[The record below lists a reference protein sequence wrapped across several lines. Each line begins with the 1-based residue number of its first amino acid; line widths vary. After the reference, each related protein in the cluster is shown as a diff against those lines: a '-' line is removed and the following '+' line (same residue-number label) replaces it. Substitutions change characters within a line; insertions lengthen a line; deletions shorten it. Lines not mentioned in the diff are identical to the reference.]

1 MNQSVSAKQLRP
13 LVQGLCKKG
22 NYQDASRLV
31 MGFMEKGYVDY
42 DAADLCARLARE
54 KNNIPLAHALAN
66 LAIKMAPKNWRG
78 WQLSYQA
85 HHADAHWAQA
95 LKSLNKIA
103 KLSPGVNAEHYLA
116 KSEALERLFRPDE
129 ALACLAELEAI
140 GEQSVET
147 RMWLLK
153 VNILSQQKCYEEIST
168 ILPAWLETVQ
178 EDRYVASAWKVLAR
192 ALDTQGRYEEAF
204 SALTKGNELQARLE
218 GTEVSTNAVR
228 RRIEVF
234 KSLFTPEWLSAW
246 RPVEPASRTP
256 VFLLGFPRSGTTLL
270 EQMLDAHESVQAM
283 EEPPTISTVMRQAI
297 TWMQAKASMSS
308 QVSRRTDWK
317 KQWMDIFNFMGE
329 LGDEQVAKLRE
340 TYFRVAGQEVGLR
353 ENTVLVDKMP
363 LNTVDIGIILR
374 LFPDAKFVVSLR
386 HPCDC
391 VLSGFMQTFEMN
403 EGMANFL
410 DLDDGA
416 SFYKHVMK
424 LLWQYQEVFQLDD
437 RIHYVRYEDL
447 LDDFEGETSKILD
460 FMGLEWSESV
470 SRYNEHAKA
479 RGTLATPSYQ
489 GVTQK
494 IYSTSRER
502 WRNYSKWMEPV
513 LPHFQEAAERYGYD
527 LSV

>member
-1 MNQSVSAKQLRP
+1 
-13 LVQGLCKKG
+13 
-22 NYQDASRLV
+22 
-31 MGFMEKGYVDY
+31 
-42 DAADLCARLARE
+42 
-54 KNNIPLAHALAN
+54 
-66 LAIKMAPKNWRG
+66 
-78 WQLSYQA
+78 
-85 HHADAHWAQA
+85 
-95 LKSLNKIA
+95 
-103 KLSPGVNAEHYLA
+103 
-116 KSEALERLFRPDE
+116 
-129 ALACLAELEAI
+129 
-140 GEQSVET
+140 
-147 RMWLLK
+147 
-153 VNILSQQKCYEEIST
+153 
-168 ILPAWLETVQ
+168 
-178 EDRYVASAWKVLAR
+178 
-192 ALDTQGRYEEAF
+192 
-204 SALTKGNELQARLE
+204 
-218 GTEVSTNAVR
+218 
-228 RRIEVF
+228 
-234 KSLFTPEWLSAW
+234 
-246 RPVEPASRTP
+246 
-256 VFLLGFPRSGTTLL
+256 
-270 EQMLDAHESVQAM
+270 
-283 EEPPTISTVMRQAI
+283 
-297 TWMQAKASMSS
+297 
-308 QVSRRTDWK
+308 
-317 KQWMDIFNFMGE
+317 MGE
-329 LGDEQVAKLRE
+329 LGDKQVAKLRE

-374 LFPDAKFVVSLR
+374 LFPDAKVVVSLR